1 MVCFYSFDCGAVVV
15 PLRGLNRY
23 EKSRLFWRPLCVVCC
38 VVYSSVDGL
47 KIRFISLYL
56 ALFGIL

>member
-1 MVCFYSFDCGAVVV
+1 MACFYSFFFGAIVL
-15 PLRGLNRY
+15 PLCGLNGY
-23 EKSRLFWRPLCVVCC
+23 EKSRLFWRLLCVVDS
-38 VVYSSVDGL
+38 VLYSSVDGL

>member
-23 EKSRLFWRPLCVVCC
+23 EKSRLFWRLVCVVDS
-38 VVYSSVDGL
+38 VLYSSVDGL
-47 KIRFISLYL
+47 KIRFISLYF
-56 ALFGIL
+56 ALVGIL